1 MAESLKSLFMLDP
14 DVVYLNHGSYGAC
27 PRPVF
32 ERYQAWQRELELNP
46 MRFIGERLPGLMTEA
61 RAALGTY
68 LGTTE
73 DNVVYFANP
82 TTAVR
87 MICRCLR
94 LEPGDEILTT
104 DWEYPAMDET
114 WDLVAYQTGARYVH
128 QPVPVPFTSVED
140 FVEAFWAGVTDRT
153 RIIFISHIA
162 AFSALIFPIEEIC
175 RRAKKAGI
183 FTFIDGAHAPSQI
196 PLDLAA
202 LDADVYVGAC
212 HKWMCAPKGAGFAY
226 AHPRIQ
232 EYIVE
237 ALVKS
242 RQGDTAPPEGIA
254 QFVPNYQQQGTRDP
268 SAFLSVPAAIQFQA
282 EHDWDAQRRRCH
294 ALASQTRARIDALT
308 GLESLSPDSTEF
320 YGQMVSIRLSEDR
333 VDAIRREFTAR
344 NIVGVILQINGQCLL
359 RVSYQAYNDQADA
372 DVLVGGNRQRTGI
385 AVARVGHSVSALS
398 FFAWW
403 WRTRPLTRQ

>member
-46 MRFIGERLPGLMTEA
+46 MRFIGKRLPDLMTEA

-68 LGTTE
+68 LGTTGE
-73 DNVVYFANP
+73 NVVYFANP

-87 MICRCLR
+87 MICRCLH

-104 DWEYPAMDET
+104 DWEYPAMDGT
-114 WDLVAYQTGARYVH
+114 WDLVAYQTGAHYIH
-128 QPVPVPFTSVED
+128 QPVPVPFTSAED
-140 FVEAFWAGVTDRT
+140 FVEAFWAGITEHT
-153 RIIFISHIA
+153 RIIFMSHIA

-175 RRAKKAGI
+175 RRARAAGI

-196 PLDLAA
+196 PLDMTA

-212 HKWMCAPKGAGFAY
+212 HKWMCAPKGTGFAY

-232 EYIVE
+232 PQIVE

-242 RQGDTAPPEGIA
+242 RHGNKAPPEGIA
-254 QFVPNYQQQGTRDP
+254 QYVLNYQQQGTRDP

-282 EHDWDAQRRRCH
+282 EHDWDSQRQRCH
-294 ALASQTRARIDALT
+294 ALARQTRARIDALT
-308 GLESLSPDSTEF
+308 GLASLSSDPDAFFS
-320 YGQMVSIRLSEDR
+320 QMVSIRIPEES
-333 VDAIRREFTAR
+333 VDAIRHEFVAC
-344 NIVGVILQINGQCLL
+344 NIEGVILKVHNQTLL
-359 RVSYQAYNDQADA
+359 RVSYQAYNNQDDA
-372 DVLVGGNRQRTGI
+372 DLLVK
-385 AVARVGHSVSALS
+385 AVTKGLGSLS
-398 FFAWW
+398 
-403 WRTRPLTRQ
+403 L